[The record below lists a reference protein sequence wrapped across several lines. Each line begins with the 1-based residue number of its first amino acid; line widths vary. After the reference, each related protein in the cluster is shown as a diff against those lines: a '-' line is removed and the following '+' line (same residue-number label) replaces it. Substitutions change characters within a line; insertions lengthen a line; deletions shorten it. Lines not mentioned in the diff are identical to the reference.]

1 MTEARCKGPQ
11 SNDICIVGGAGHVG
25 LPLAL
30 TFATRGFRVLVYDK
44 NEEVLHRI
52 EQGEMPYDEENGQS
66 LLDQTNETDLL
77 TLSSDPASVEG
88 ADTVIITIGT
98 PVDEFMNPVFKV
110 IKNCADELLPY
121 LSDDQ
126 LMVLRST
133 VYPGTTDWFDSYLK
147 TQGRSLRVSYCPE
160 RVVQGH
166 AIEEI
171 QSLPHLVSGTT
182 NAAEEAAAEL
192 FGSLTDKIVRL
203 SPMEA
208 EFAKLFHNSYRY
220 IKFAVANQF
229 YMIANGAGVDYNR
242 VLDGMKQDYPRDSEI
257 PRAGFTA
264 GPCLLKDTLQLAAFS
279 NNQFTLGHTAMVA
292 NEGLVLYLVEEI
304 KKRFGDLGS
313 KTVGLLGMAFKA
325 DSGDTRASLSYKLKK
340 MLSFHAQA
348 VLTHDAHVQDDPD
361 LNTLDEVMANSDLLI
376 LCVPHSD
383 YSELQT
389 GDKPIIDIWGYL

>member
-1 MTEARCKGPQ
+1 MTEVPCKVPQ
-11 SNDICIVGGAGHVG
+11 PNNICIVGGAGHVG

-30 TFATRGFRVLVYDK
+30 TFATRGFRISVYDK
-44 NEEVLHRI
+44 NEEILRRI
-52 EQGEMPYDEENGQS
+52 EQGEMPYDEENGQP
-66 LLDQTNETDLL
+66 LLDQANKTGLL
-77 TLSSDPASVEG
+77 RLSSDPASVGDAE
-88 ADTVIITIGT
+88 TVVVTIGT

-133 VYPGTTDWFDSYLK
+133 VYPGTTDWLDGYLK
-147 TQGRSLRVSYCPE
+147 SRGKQLRVSYCPE

-182 NAAEEAAAEL
+182 DRAADAAADL
-192 FGSLTDKIVRL
+192 FGSLTDRIVRL

-229 YMIANGAGVDYNR
+229 YMIANAAGVDYNR

-257 PRAGFTA
+257 PHAGFTA
-264 GPCLLKDTLQLAAFS
+264 GPCLLKDTMQLAAFS
-279 NNQFTLGHTAMVA
+279 NNQFTLGHTAMVV

-304 KKRFGDLGS
+304 KRRFGELGCM
-313 KTVGLLGMAFKA
+313 TVGLLGMAFKA
-325 DSGDTRASLSYKLKK
+325 NSGDTRASLSYKLKK
-340 MLSFHAQA
+340 MLEFQAQG
-348 VLTHDAHVQDDPD
+348 VLTHDSHVQDDPD
-361 LNTLDEVMANSDLLI
+361 LKTLDEVVENSDLLI
-376 LCVPHSD
+376 LCVPHTE
-383 YSELQT
+383 YSELQP
-389 GDKPIIDIWGYL
+389 GDTPVIDIWGYL